1 MIRQYKIDVLTQ
13 VANNYV
19 KSDCADITFYNQGD
33 TIIKLNQA
41 ITISPG
47 NSVSF
52 NANENEVDRTIY
64 NFQFDL
70 TTGTTNQLV
79 IIRKIYI

>member
-33 TIIKLNQA
+33 TTIKLNQA

-64 NFQFDL
+64 NFQFDS